1 MSASKKKH
9 PFDFKTQ
16 YGLGFD
22 PQDDEIV
29 VDFFCGGGGAG
40 TGLEMGLG
48 RKVNVAKNHSAKAIS
63 MHTINHPG
71 AKHFTT
77 DVFDGDPDTEC
88 GGKAVGWFHMSPDCT
103 HHSQAA
109 GGQPRKREIRNLSW
123 IGLKW
128 AGKKKPRVISLENV
142 KQILQWGRLI
152 AKRDKATGR
161 VIKLGGAI
169 AAPGEVVPV
178 DQQFLI
184 PDPKQRG
191 RTWRRFVAL
200 LEGMGYVVEWK
211 VIKACDFGA
220 PTSRER
226 LFMLARC
233 DGQPIVWP
241 EPTHAKKPAKAQKPW
256 RTAAECI
263 DFSDLGKSIFGRKK
277 DLAPAT
283 LRRVA
288 KGMKKFVIDNATPFI
303 VPIANWSGETVQSA
317 NQPLRTVNSYPRGGA
332 FSVVSPVI
340 APATHQGSD
349 RINDPLEP
357 LPTVTCAN
365 RGELTLISPTLVQT
379 GYGERDGQEPR
390 VPGLDQPLGTVVAGG
405 VKHALTSAVLVGAG
419 GPEYSGK
426 PTAADQPVGSLL
438 AQNHRGI
445 AAASLVQLGNG
456 DKAGAAPRT
465 ADLHDPLG
473 TIMAS
478 GGKYGVAAAHLV
490 KFRFDDAGKPLDEPL
505 PTITSGGNYQRPA
518 GAAHAM
524 GIATAFMA
532 QMNGGFNTT
541 AAKSLEDP
549 MTTVTNTGSQQ
560 QLVTATL
567 VTNTTGHAPSDI
579 EGPVPT
585 LTTGQHHMLA
595 TAHLLHLRGNCDARD
610 SADPLHTV
618 SAGGTH
624 HGLVT
629 AFMERQ
635 FGASVGQDLDE
646 PAPTI
651 TAGGGGKSSLVSFE
665 LSPEH
670 EEGALR
676 VAAFLIS
683 YYGTENMS
691 GCDQPAPTITTKDR
705 LGLVTVM
712 VKGTPYVIVD
722 IRLRMLQPAEL
733 YQAQGFPTDYII
745 THGADG
751 KPFTKTEQVHM
762 CGNSVSPPPMAALAR
777 ANDPWR
783 TNVQHQ
789 VAA

>member
-1 MSASKKKH
+1 MSAQQKKH

-16 YGLGFD
+16 YGLGFN

-48 RKVNVAKNHSAKAIS
+48 RAVNVAKNHSPQAIS
-63 MHTINHPG
+63 MHTVNHPG
-71 AKHFTT
+71 AQHFTT
-77 DVFDGDPDTEC
+77 DVFEGDPDTEC

-128 AGKKKPRVISLENV
+128 GGKKRPRVISLENV

-161 VIKLGGAI
+161 VVKLSGEI

-178 DQQFLI
+178 GQQFLI
-184 PDPKQRG
+184 PDPRQRG

-200 LEGMGYVVEWK
+200 LEGMGYVVEWR

-226 LFMLARC
+226 LFMIARC
-233 DGQPIVWP
+233 DGKPIVWP
-241 EPTHAKKPAKAQKPW
+241 EPTHAKNPVKGQQKW
-256 RTAAECI
+256 KTAADCI
-263 DFSDLGKSIFGRKK
+263 DFTDLGKSIFGRKK

-288 KGMKKFVIDNATPFI
+288 KGMKKFLIDNPAPFI
-303 VPIANWSGETVQSA
+303 VPIANWSGEAVQSA
-317 NQPLRTVNSYPRGGA
+317 SEPLRTITSYPKGGA
-332 FSVVSPVI
+332 FSVVSPII

-365 RGELTLISPTLVQT
+365 RGELTLISPVM
-379 GYGERDGQEPR
+379 
-390 VPGLDQPLGTVVAGG
+390 
-405 VKHALTSAVLVGAG
+405 VGAG
-419 GPEYSGK
+419 GPVYAGH
-426 PTAADQPVGSLL
+426 PVAADKPVGTLMTRS
-438 AQNHRGI
+438 HRAI
-445 AAASLVQLGNG
+445 
-456 DKAGAAPRT
+456 
-465 ADLHDPLG
+465 
-473 TIMAS
+473 
-478 GGKYGVAAAHLV
+478 AAAHLV
-490 KFRFDDAGKPLDEPL
+490 KFRFDDAGKALDEPL

-524 GIATAFMA
+524 GISTVFMA

-541 AAKSLEDP
+541 DAKSIEDP

-560 QLVTATL
+560 QLVAANL
-567 VTNTTGHAPSDI
+567 V
-579 EGPVPT
+579 
-585 LTTGQHHMLA
+585 
-595 TAHLLHLRGNCDARD
+595 HLRGNCDARD
-610 SADPLHTV
+610 LNDPLHTV
-618 SAGGTH
+618 SAGGQH
-624 HGLVT
+624 HGLVS
-629 AFMERQ
+629 AFMERA
-635 FGASVGQDLDE
+635 FGGSVGQGLED

-651 TAGGGGKSSLVSFE
+651 TAGGGGKSSLVSLT

-670 EEGALR
+670 KAGALR

-683 YYGTENMS
+683 YYGTENTS
-691 GCDQPAPTITTKDR
+691 ACDSPAPTITTKDR
-705 LGLVTVM
+705 LAMVTVM

-722 IRLRMLQPAEL
+722 ICLRMLKPTEL
-733 YQAQGFPTDYII
+733 YKAQGFPADYII
-745 THGADG
+745 SHGADG
-751 KPFTKTEQVHM
+751 KPFTKTQQVHM

-783 TNVQHQ
+783 AEQRQ
-789 VAA
+789 ARAA

>member
-1 MSASKKKH
+1 MSAQQKKH

-16 YGLGFD
+16 YGLGFN

-48 RKVNVAKNHSAKAIS
+48 RTVNVAKNHSPQAIS
-63 MHTINHPG
+63 MHTVNHPS

-128 AGKKKPRVISLENV
+128 AGMKRPRVISLENV

-152 AKRDKATGR
+152 AKRDKTTGR
-161 VIKLGGAI
+161 VVKLRGDV

-178 DQQFLI
+178 GQQFLI

-226 LFMLARC
+226 LFMIARC

-241 EPTHAKKPAKAQKPW
+241 EPTHAKNPAKGQQKW
-256 RTAAECI
+256 KTAADCI

-288 KGMKKFVIDNATPFI
+288 KGMKKFVIDSAAPFI

-317 NQPLRTVNSYPRGGA
+317 DEPLRTITSYPKGGA
-332 FSVVSPVI
+332 FSVVSPII

-349 RINDPLEP
+349 RINDPLDP

-365 RGELTLISPTLVQT
+365 PGELTLISPLM
-379 GYGERDGQEPR
+379 
-390 VPGLDQPLGTVVAGG
+390 
-405 VKHALTSAVLVGAG
+405 VGAG

-426 PTAADQPVGSLL
+426 PVGIEQPVGTLMT
-438 AQNHRGI
+438 QNHR
-445 AAASLVQLGNG
+445 ALASACIVQ
-456 DKAGAAPRT
+456 AG
-465 ADLHDPLG
+465 HGEGSG
-473 TIMAS
+473 TTKRRSHGVNDICGPVGTVTAS
-478 GGKYGVAAAHLV
+478 GGGQSVSAAVMIQA
-490 KFRFDDAGKPLDEPL
+490 
-505 PTITSGGNYQRPA
+505 
-518 GAAHAM
+518 
-524 GIATAFMA
+524 
-532 QMNGGFNTT
+532 NGGFNTT
-541 AAKSLEDP
+541 HAKGMHEP

-560 QLVTATL
+560 QLAVANL
-567 VTNTTGHAPSDI
+567 V
-579 EGPVPT
+579 
-585 LTTGQHHMLA
+585 
-595 TAHLLHLRGNCDARD
+595 HLRGNCDARD
-610 SADPLHTV
+610 VNDPLHTI
-618 SAGGTH
+618 SAGGQH
-624 HGLVT
+624 HGLAS
-629 AFMERQ
+629 AFMERA
-635 FGASVGQDLDE
+635 FGGSVGQGLDD

-651 TAGGGGKSSLVSFE
+651 TAGGGGKSSLVSLT

-670 EEGALR
+670 EAGALR

-683 YYGTENMS
+683 YYGTENIS
-691 GCDQPAPTITTKDR
+691 ACDSPAPTITTKDR
-705 LGLVTVM
+705 LAMVTVM

-722 IRLRMLQPAEL
+722 ICLRMLKPAEL
-733 YQAQGFPTDYII
+733 YKAQGFPSDYII
-745 THGADG
+745 SHGADG
-751 KPFTKTEQVHM
+751 KPFTKTQQVHM

-783 TNVQHQ
+783 TEQRQ
-789 VAA
+789 ARAA

>member
-1 MSASKKKH
+1 MSAQQKKH
-9 PFDFKTQ
+9 PLDFKTQ
-16 YGLGFD
+16 YGLGFST
-22 PQDDEIV
+22 QDDEIV

-48 RKVNVAKNHSAKAIS
+48 RAVNVAKNHSAAAIS
-63 MHTINHPG
+63 MHTVNHPG
-71 AKHFTT
+71 AVHYTT

-142 KQILQWGRLI
+142 KQILQWGPLI
-152 AKRDKATGR
+152 AKRCKATGR
-161 VIKLGGAI
+161 VVKLGGGV

-178 DQQFLI
+178 SQQFLV
-184 PDPKQRG
+184 PDPARRG
-191 RTWRRFVAL
+191 QTWAVFVAEL
-200 LEGMGYVVEWK
+200 QRLGYAVEWR

-226 LFMLARC
+226 LFMIARC

-241 EPTHAKKPAKAQKPW
+241 EPTHAKHPAKGQKKW

-263 DFSDLGKSIFGRKK
+263 DWTIPSKSIFDRAKP
-277 DLAPAT
+277 LAPAT
-283 LRRVA
+283 LRRIA
-288 KGMKKFVIDNATPFI
+288 KGMKKFVIDAADPFI
-303 VPIANWSGETVQSA
+303 VPIANWSGESVQSA
-317 NQPLRTVNSYPRGGA
+317 NEPLRTVTSWPRGGSFA
-332 FSVVSPVI
+332 MASPII

-357 LPTVTCAN
+357 MPTVTCAN
-365 RGELTLISPTLVQT
+365 RGELTL
-379 GYGERDGQEPR
+379 
-390 VPGLDQPLGTVVAGG
+390 
-405 VKHALTSAVLVGAG
+405 SAA
-419 GPEYSGK
+419 
-426 PTAADQPVGSLL
+426 T
-438 AQNHRGI
+438 
-445 AAASLVQLGNG
+445 LVQLGNG
-456 DKAGAAPRT
+456 DKPGSAPRT
-465 ADLHDPLG
+465 ADQHEPLG

-490 KFRFDDAGKPLDEPL
+490 KFRFSDEGKALDEPL

-524 GIATAFMA
+524 GISTVFMA

-541 AAKSLEDP
+541 DAKSVEDP

-560 QLVTATL
+560 QLVTANL
-567 VTNTTGHAPSDI
+567 V
-579 EGPVPT
+579 
-585 LTTGQHHMLA
+585 
-595 TAHLLHLRGNCDARD
+595 HLRGNCDARD
-610 SADPLHTV
+610 PEDPLHTI

-635 FGASVGQDLDE
+635 FGASVGQGVDE

-651 TAGGGGKSSLVSFE
+651 TAGGGGKSSLVE
-665 LSPEH
+665 LQLSPEV
-670 EEGALR
+670 EAGALR

-691 GCDQPAPTITTKDR
+691 AADAPAPTITTKDR
-705 LGLVTVM
+705 LGLVTVTI
-712 VKGTPYVIVD
+712 KGTPYVIVD
-722 IRLRMLQPAEL
+722 ICLRMLQPAEL
-733 YQAQGFPTDYII
+733 YKAQGFPADYII
-745 THGADG
+745 SHGADG
-751 KPFTKTEQVHM
+751 KPFTKTQQVHM

-783 TNVQHQ
+783 VVEQQ
-789 VAA
+789 AAAA

>member
-1 MSASKKKH
+1 MTSLTRP

-16 YGLGFD
+16 YSLGFNA
-22 PQDDEIV
+22 QDDEIV
-29 VDFFCGGGGAG
+29 VDYFCGGGGAG

-48 RKVNVAKNHSAKAIS
+48 RKVSVAKNHSAAAIS
-63 MHTINHPG
+63 MHTVNHPG

-142 KQILQWGRLI
+142 KQILQWGPLV
-152 AKRDKATGR
+152 AKRDPATGR
-161 VIKLGGAI
+161 AIKLVTVLGTSGKSKVQHTVAT
-169 AAPGEVVPV
+169 PGEVVPV
-178 DQQFLI
+178 DQQFLV
-184 PDPKQRG
+184 PDPARRG
-191 RTWRRFVAL
+191 QTWAVFVAEL
-200 LEGMGYVVEWK
+200 QRLGYTVEWR
-211 VIKACDFGA
+211 VIRACDFGA

-226 LFMLARC
+226 LFMIARC
-233 DGQPIVWP
+233 DGEPIVWP
-241 EPTHAKKPAKAQKPW
+241 EPTHAKRPAKGQKPW
-256 RTAAECI
+256 KTAAECI
-263 DFSDLGKSIFGRKK
+263 DFTDLGKSIFGRKK

-288 KGMKKFVIDNATPFI
+288 KGMKKFVIDTPAPFI

-317 NQPLRTVNSYPRGGA
+317 NEPLRTVTSYPKGGA

-357 LPTVTCAN
+357 LPTITCAN
-365 RGELTLISPTLVQT
+365 RGELTLISPTLIQS
-379 GYGERDGQEPR
+379 GYGERSGQLPR
-390 VPGLDQPLGTVVAGG
+390 VPRIDQPLGTVVAGG
-405 VKHALTSAVLVGAG
+405 VKHAVVS
-419 GPEYSGK
+419 
-426 PTAADQPVGSLL
+426 
-438 AQNHRGI
+438 
-445 AAASLVQLGNG
+445 
-456 DKAGAAPRT
+456 
-465 ADLHDPLG
+465 
-473 TIMAS
+473 
-478 GGKYGVAAAHLV
+478 
-490 KFRFDDAGKPLDEPL
+490 
-505 PTITSGGNYQRPA
+505 
-518 GAAHAM
+518 
-524 GIATAFMA
+524 AFMA

-541 AAKSLEDP
+541 HGKGADEP

-567 VTNTTGHAPSDI
+567 ITNTTGHGPTDLDD
-579 EGPVPT
+579 PVPT
-585 LTTGQHHMLA
+585 VTTGQHHALVA
-595 TAHLLHLRGNCDARD
+595 ASLVHLRGNCDARD
-610 SADPLHTV
+610 LLDPLHTI
-618 SAGGTH
+618 SAGGQH

-635 FGASVGQDLDE
+635 FGASIGQALDE
-646 PAPTI
+646 PAPTV
-651 TAGGGGKSSLVSFE
+651 TAGGGGKSSVVSFM

-683 YYGTENMS
+683 YYGTENVS
-691 GCDQPAPTITTKDR
+691 GAGEPAPTITTKDR
-705 LGLVTVM
+705 LALVTVM

-722 IRLRMLQPAEL
+722 ICLRMLKPPEL
-733 YQAQGFPTDYII
+733 YKAQGFPAGYII

-751 KPFTKTEQVHM
+751 KPFTKTKQV
-762 CGNSVSPPPMAALAR
+762 
-777 ANDPWR
+777 
-783 TNVQHQ
+783 
-789 VAA
+789 

>member
-1 MSASKKKH
+1 MSAQQKKH

-16 YGLGFD
+16 YGLGFN

-48 RKVNVAKNHSAKAIS
+48 RTVNVAKNHSPQAIS
-63 MHTINHPG
+63 MHTVNHPG
-71 AKHFTT
+71 AQHFTT
-77 DVFDGDPDTEC
+77 DVFEGDPDTEC

-128 AGKKKPRVISLENV
+128 AGMKRPRVISLENV

-161 VIKLGGAI
+161 VVKLGDDV

-178 DQQFLI
+178 GQQFLI

-226 LFMLARC
+226 LFMIARC

-241 EPTHAKKPAKAQKPW
+241 EPTHTKNPAKGQQKW
-256 RTAAECI
+256 KTAADCI
-263 DFSDLGKSIFGRKK
+263 DFTDLGKSIFGRKK

-288 KGMKKFVIDNATPFI
+288 KGMKKFVIDSADPFI
-303 VPIANWSGETVQSA
+303 VPIANWSGESVQSA
-317 NQPLRTVNSYPRGGA
+317 GEPLRTITSYPKGGA

-349 RINDPLEP
+349 RINDPLDP

-365 RGELTLISPTLVQT
+365 RGELTLISPLM
-379 GYGERDGQEPR
+379 
-390 VPGLDQPLGTVVAGG
+390 
-405 VKHALTSAVLVGAG
+405 VGAG

-426 PTAADQPVGSLL
+426 PVSVDQPTGTLMT
-438 AQNHRGI
+438 QNHRAI
-445 AAASLVQLGNG
+445 
-456 DKAGAAPRT
+456 
-465 ADLHDPLG
+465 
-473 TIMAS
+473 
-478 GGKYGVAAAHLV
+478 AAAHLM
-490 KFRFDDAGKPLDEPL
+490 KFRLNDAGKALDEPL
-505 PTITSGGNYQRPA
+505 PTITSGGKYQRSA

-524 GIATAFMA
+524 GISTVFMA

-541 AAKSLEDP
+541 DAKSIEDP

-560 QLVTATL
+560 QLVAANL
-567 VTNTTGHAPSDI
+567 V
-579 EGPVPT
+579 
-585 LTTGQHHMLA
+585 
-595 TAHLLHLRGNCDARD
+595 HLRGNCDARD
-610 SADPLHTV
+610 VNDPLHTI
-618 SAGGTH
+618 SAGGQH
-624 HGLVT
+624 HGLAS
-629 AFMERQ
+629 AFMERA
-635 FGASVGQDLDE
+635 FGGSVGQGLEE

-651 TAGGGGKSSLVSFE
+651 TAGGGGKISLVSLT

-670 EEGALR
+670 EAGALR
-676 VAAFLIS
+676 VAALLIS
-683 YYGTENMS
+683 YYGTENIS
-691 GCDQPAPTITTKDR
+691 ACDAPSPTITTKDR
-705 LGLVTVM
+705 LAMVTVM

-722 IRLRMLQPAEL
+722 ICLRMLKPAEL
-733 YQAQGFPTDYII
+733 YKAQGFPADYII
-745 THGADG
+745 SHGADG
-751 KPFTKTEQVHM
+751 KPFTKTQQVHM

-783 TNVQHQ
+783 ANNRQAE
-789 VAA
+789 AA

>member
-1 MSASKKKH
+1 MSASQKKN
-9 PFDFKTQ
+9 PLDFKTQ
-16 YGLGFD
+16 YGLGFN

-40 TGLEMGLG
+40 TGLEIGLG
-48 RKVNVAKNHSAKAIS
+48 RTVNVAKNHSPQAIS
-63 MHTINHPG
+63 MHTVNHPG
-71 AKHFTT
+71 AQHFTT
-77 DVFDGDPDTEC
+77 DVFEGDPDTEC

-128 AGKKKPRVISLENV
+128 AGMKRPRVISLENV

-152 AKRDKATGR
+152 AKRDKVNGR
-161 VIKLGGAI
+161 VVKLGGDVAV
-169 AAPGEVVPV
+169 PGEVVPV
-178 DQQFLI
+178 GQQFLI

-226 LFMLARC
+226 LFMIARC

-241 EPTHAKKPAKAQKPW
+241 EPTHAKNPAKGQQKW
-256 RTAAECI
+256 KTAADCI
-263 DFSDLGKSIFGRKK
+263 DFTDLGKSIFGRKK

-288 KGMKKFVIDNATPFI
+288 KGMKKFVIDSAAPFI
-303 VPIANWSGETVQSA
+303 VPIANWSGEAVQSA
-317 NQPLRTVNSYPRGGA
+317 DEPLRTITSYPKGGA
-332 FSVVSPVI
+332 FSVVSPII

-365 RGELTLISPTLVQT
+365 RGELTLISPLM
-379 GYGERDGQEPR
+379 
-390 VPGLDQPLGTVVAGG
+390 
-405 VKHALTSAVLVGAG
+405 VGAG

-426 PTAADQPVGSLL
+426 PVGMDQPVGTLMT
-438 AQNHRGI
+438 QNHRAI
-445 AAASLVQLGNG
+445 
-456 DKAGAAPRT
+456 
-465 ADLHDPLG
+465 
-473 TIMAS
+473 
-478 GGKYGVAAAHLV
+478 AAAHLV
-490 KFRFDDAGKPLDEPL
+490 KFRFNDAGKALDEPL

-524 GIATAFMA
+524 GISTVFLA

-541 AAKSLEDP
+541 DAKSIEDP
-549 MTTVTNTGSQQ
+549 MTTVTNTGSQH
-560 QLVTATL
+560 QLVAANL
-567 VTNTTGHAPSDI
+567 V
-579 EGPVPT
+579 
-585 LTTGQHHMLA
+585 
-595 TAHLLHLRGNCDARD
+595 HLRGNCDARD
-610 SADPLHTV
+610 VNDPLHTI
-618 SAGGTH
+618 SAGGQH
-624 HGLVT
+624 HGFVS
-629 AFMERQ
+629 AFMERA
-635 FGASVGQDLDE
+635 FGGSIGQGLEE

-651 TAGGGGKSSLVSFE
+651 TAGGGGKSSLVSLT

-670 EEGALR
+670 EAGALR

-683 YYGTENMS
+683 YYGTENIS
-691 GCDQPAPTITTKDR
+691 ACDSPAPTITTKDR
-705 LGLVTVM
+705 LAMVTVM

-722 IRLRMLQPAEL
+722 ICLRMLKPSEL
-733 YQAQGFPTDYII
+733 YKAQGFPSDYII
-745 THGADG
+745 SHGADG
-751 KPFTKTEQVHM
+751 KPFTKTQQVHM

-783 TNVQHQ
+783 AIERRAE
-789 VAA
+789 AA

>member
-1 MSASKKKH
+1 MSAHQKKH

-48 RKVNVAKNHSAKAIS
+48 RNVSVAKNHSAKAIS

-71 AKHFTT
+71 ARHFTT

-178 DQQFLI
+178 EQQFLI

-241 EPTHAKKPAKAQKPW
+241 EPTHAKRPAKGQKPW

-317 NQPLRTVNSYPRGGA
+317 NQPLRTVTSYPRGGA

-419 GPEYSGK
+419 GPEYAGK
-426 PTAADQPVGSLL
+426 PAAADYPVGTLMTQS
-438 AQNHRGI
+438 HRAI
-445 AAASLVQLGNG
+445 
-456 DKAGAAPRT
+456 
-465 ADLHDPLG
+465 
-473 TIMAS
+473 
-478 GGKYGVAAAHLV
+478 AAAHLV
-490 KFRFDDAGKPLDEPL
+490 KFRFDDDGKTLDEPL

-683 YYGTENMS
+683 YYGMS
-691 GCDQPAPTITTKDR
+691 NAGDISEPAATITTRDR

-733 YQAQGFPTDYII
+733 YRAQGFPTDYII

>member
-1 MSASKKKH
+1 MSAHQKKH
-9 PFDFKTQ
+9 SFDFKTQ

-40 TGLEMGLG
+40 TGLEIGLG
-48 RKVNVAKNHSAKAIS
+48 RKVSVAKNHSAKAIS

-169 AAPGEVVPV
+169 AAPDEVVPV

-211 VIKACDFGA
+211 VIRACDFGA

-241 EPTHAKKPAKAQKPW
+241 EPTHAKKPAKGQKPW

-288 KGMKKFVIDNATPFI
+288 KGMKKFVIDNPAPFI

-317 NQPLRTVNSYPRGGA
+317 NQPLRTVTSYPRGGA

-365 RGELTLISPTLVQT
+365 RGELTLISPTLIQS
-379 GYGERDGQEPR
+379 GYGERPGQEPR
-390 VPGLDQPLGTVVAGG
+390 VPGVDQPLGTVVAGG
-405 VKHALTSAVLVGAG
+405 VKHAL
-419 GPEYSGK
+419 
-426 PTAADQPVGSLL
+426 
-438 AQNHRGI
+438 
-445 AAASLVQLGNG
+445 
-456 DKAGAAPRT
+456 
-465 ADLHDPLG
+465 
-473 TIMAS
+473 
-478 GGKYGVAAAHLV
+478 AAAHLV
-490 KFRFDDAGKPLDEPL
+490 KFRFDDEDKPLDEPL
-505 PTITSGGNYQRPA
+505 PTITSGGNFQRPA

-733 YQAQGFPTDYII
+733 YRAQGFPTDYII

-783 TNVQHQ
+783 ATQHQ
-789 VAA
+789 AVAA

>member
-1 MSASKKKH
+1 MSAQQKKH
-9 PFDFKTQ
+9 TFDFKTQ
-16 YGLGFD
+16 YGLGFN
-22 PQDDEIV
+22 PLDDEIV

-48 RKVNVAKNHSAKAIS
+48 RAVSVAKNHSPAAIS
-63 MHTINHPG
+63 MHTINHPH

-77 DVFDGDPDTEC
+77 DVFEGDPDTEC

-128 AGKKKPRVISLENV
+128 AGMKRPRVISLENV
-142 KQILQWGRLI
+142 KQILQWGRLV

-161 VIKLGGAI
+161 VIKLGGEV

-178 DQQFLI
+178 GQQFLV

-200 LEGMGYVVEWK
+200 LEGMGYVVEWR

-226 LFMLARC
+226 LFMIARC

-241 EPTHAKKPAKAQKPW
+241 EPTHAKNPGKGQQKW

-263 DFSDLGKSIFGRKK
+263 DWTIPSKSIFDRAKP
-277 DLAPAT
+277 LAPAT
-283 LRRVA
+283 LRRIA
-288 KGMKKFVIDNATPFI
+288 KGMKKFVIDAADPFI
-303 VPIANWSGETVQSA
+303 VPIANWSGESVQSA
-317 NQPLRTVNSYPRGGA
+317 RDPLRTVTSWPRGGSFA
-332 FSVVSPVI
+332 MASPII

-349 RINDPLEP
+349 RINDPHAP

-365 RGELTLISPTLVQT
+365 RGELTLISPVM
-379 GYGERDGQEPR
+379 
-390 VPGLDQPLGTVVAGG
+390 
-405 VKHALTSAVLVGAG
+405 VGAG
-419 GPEYSGK
+419 GPAYSGK
-426 PTAADQPVGSLL
+426 PASADQPVGTLMT
-438 AQNHRGI
+438 QNHR
-445 AAASLVQLGNG
+445 AL
-456 DKAGAAPRT
+456 
-465 ADLHDPLG
+465 
-473 TIMAS
+473 
-478 GGKYGVAAAHLV
+478 AAAHLV
-490 KFRFDDAGKPLDEPL
+490 KFRFSDEGKALDEPL

-524 GIATAFMA
+524 GISTVFMA

-541 AAKSLEDP
+541 AAKSVEDP

-560 QLVTATL
+560 QLVTANL
-567 VTNTTGHAPSDI
+567 V
-579 EGPVPT
+579 
-585 LTTGQHHMLA
+585 
-595 TAHLLHLRGNCDARD
+595 HLRGNCDARD
-610 SADPLHTV
+610 LNDPLHTI

-624 HGLVT
+624 HGLMT
-629 AFMERQ
+629 AFLERQ
-635 FGASVGQDLDE
+635 FGASVGQAVDE

-651 TAGGGGKSSLVSFE
+651 TAGGGGKSSRGELQ
-665 LSPEH
+665 LSPEV
-670 EEGALR
+670 EAGALR

-683 YYGTENMS
+683 YYGTENVS
-691 GCDQPAPTITTKDR
+691 GADEPAPTITTRDR
-705 LGLVTVM
+705 LALVTVTI
-712 VKGTPYVIVD
+712 KGTPYVIVD
-722 IRLRMLQPAEL
+722 ICLRMLQPAEL
-733 YQAQGFPTDYII
+733 YKAQGFPADYII
-745 THGADG
+745 SHGADG
-751 KPFTKTEQVHM
+751 KPFTKTQQVHM

-783 TNVQHQ
+783 TVESQAE
-789 VAA
+789 AA

>member
-1 MSASKKKH
+1 MPAHQKKH
-9 PFDFKTQ
+9 PLDFKTQ
-16 YGLGFD
+16 YGLGFN

-40 TGLEMGLG
+40 TGLEIGLG
-48 RKVNVAKNHSAKAIS
+48 RAVMVAKNHNPAAIS
-63 MHTINHPG
+63 MHTANHP
-71 AKHFTT
+71 AATHYTT
-77 DVFDGDPDTEC
+77 DVFEGDPDQEC
-88 GGKAVGWFHMSPDCT
+88 GGRAVGWFHMSPDCT

-128 AGKKKPRVISLENV
+128 AGKKRPRVISLENV
-142 KQILQWGRLI
+142 KQILQWGPLI
-152 AKRDKATGR
+152 AKRDKVTGR
-161 VIKLGGAI
+161 VMKLGGQV

-178 DQQFLI
+178 HQQFLV
-184 PDPKQRG
+184 PDPKRRG
-191 RTWRRFVAL
+191 TTWRRFVAL
-200 LEGMGYVVEWK
+200 LEGMGYAVEWR

-226 LFMLARC
+226 LFMIARC

-241 EPTHAKKPAKAQKPW
+241 EPTHARKPAKGQLKW
-256 RTAAECI
+256 RTAADCI
-263 DFSDLGKSIFGRKK
+263 DWTVPSKSIFGRKK

-288 KGMKKFVIDNATPFI
+288 KGMKKFVIDSADPFI
-303 VPIANWSGETVQSA
+303 VPIANWSGELAQSA
-317 NQPLRTVNSYPRGGA
+317 HEPLRTVTSWPRGGSFA
-332 FSVVSPVI
+332 MASPII

-349 RINDPLEP
+349 RVNDPGQP

-365 RGELTLISPTLVQT
+365 RGELTLISPVMVTAAHGEGKPGGVQ
-379 GYGERDGQEPR
+379 RWGQGTKDAAE
-390 VPGLDQPLGTVVAGG
+390 PLGTV
-405 VKHALTSAVLVGAG
+405 T
-419 GPEYSGK
+419 
-426 PTAADQPVGSLL
+426 
-438 AQNHRGI
+438 
-445 AAASLVQLGNG
+445 
-456 DKAGAAPRT
+456 
-465 ADLHDPLG
+465 
-473 TIMAS
+473 AS
-478 GGKYGVAAAHLV
+478 GGHAIAAAHLV
-490 KFRFDDAGKPLDEPL
+490 KFRFDDAGKALDEPL

-524 GIATAFMA
+524 GVCTAVMA

-541 AAKSLEDP
+541 DAKPMEEP

-560 QLVTATL
+560 QLVTANL
-567 VTNTTGHAPSDI
+567 V
-579 EGPVPT
+579 
-585 LTTGQHHMLA
+585 
-595 TAHLLHLRGNCDARD
+595 HLRGNCDARD
-610 SADPLHTV
+610 AADPLHTI

-624 HGLVT
+624 HGWVT

-635 FGASVGQDLDE
+635 FGASVGQAIDE

-651 TAGGGGKSSLVSFE
+651 TAGGGGKSSLVE
-665 LSPEH
+665 LKLSPEH

-683 YYGTENMS
+683 YYGTENVS
-691 GCDQPAPTITTKDR
+691 GCSNPAPTITTKDR
-705 LGLVTVM
+705 LALVTVM

-722 IRLRMLQPAEL
+722 ICLRMLQPHEL
-733 YQAQGFPTDYII
+733 YRAQGFPADYII
-745 THGADG
+745 DKGADG
-751 KPFTKTEQVHM
+751 RKFTKTEQVHM

-783 TNVQHQ
+783 AAAREA

>member
-1 MSASKKKH
+1 MSAQQKKH

-16 YGLGFD
+16 YGLGFN

-40 TGLEMGLG
+40 TGLEIGLG
-48 RKVNVAKNHSAKAIS
+48 RAVNVAKNHSPQAIS
-63 MHTINHPG
+63 MHTVNHPG
-71 AKHFTT
+71 AQHFTT
-77 DVFDGDPDTEC
+77 DVFEGDPDTEC

-128 AGKKKPRVISLENV
+128 GGKKRPRVISLENV

-161 VIKLGGAI
+161 VVTLDQVPHPTKKGKTTNRV
-169 AAPGEVVPV
+169 AAPGEQVPV
-178 DQQFLI
+178 SNQFLV

-211 VIKACDFGA
+211 VIRACDFGA

-226 LFMLARC
+226 LFMIARC

-241 EPTHAKKPAKAQKPW
+241 EPTHAKNPAKGQQKW
-256 RTAAECI
+256 KTAADCI

-277 DLAPAT
+277 DLAEAT

-288 KGMKKFVIDNATPFI
+288 KGMKKFVIDSPAPFI
-303 VPIANWSGETVQSA
+303 VPIANWSGESVQSA
-317 NQPLRTVNSYPRGGA
+317 GEPLRTITSYPKGGA

-349 RINDPLEP
+349 RINNPLEP

-365 RGELTLISPTLVQT
+365 RGELTLISPTLIQS
-379 GYGERDGQEPR
+379 GYGERPGQEPR
-390 VPGLDQPLGTVVAGG
+390 VPGVDQPLGTVVAGG
-405 VKHALTSAVLVGAG
+405 VKHALASACIVQAGHGEGSGANKRRSHG
-419 GPEYSGK
+419 VNDICG
-426 PTAADQPVGSLL
+426 PVG
-438 AQNHRGI
+438 
-445 AAASLVQLGNG
+445 
-456 DKAGAAPRT
+456 
-465 ADLHDPLG
+465 
-473 TIMAS
+473 TITAS
-478 GGKYGVAAAHLV
+478 GGGQSVSAAVMIQA
-490 KFRFDDAGKPLDEPL
+490 
-505 PTITSGGNYQRPA
+505 
-518 GAAHAM
+518 
-524 GIATAFMA
+524 
-532 QMNGGFNTT
+532 NGGFNTVH
-541 AAKSLEDP
+541 AKDIRDP

-560 QLVTATL
+560 QL
-567 VTNTTGHAPSDI
+567 
-579 EGPVPT
+579 
-585 LTTGQHHMLA
+585 A
-595 TAHLLHLRGNCDARD
+595 TANLVHLRGNCDARD
-610 SADPLHTV
+610 VSDPLHTI
-618 SAGGTH
+618 SAGGQH
-624 HGLVT
+624 HGLVS
-629 AFMERQ
+629 AFMERA
-635 FGASVGQDLDE
+635 FGGSIGQGLED

-651 TAGGGGKSSLVSFE
+651 TAGGGGKSSLVSLT

-670 EEGALR
+670 EAGALR

-683 YYGTENMS
+683 YYGTENVS
-691 GCDQPAPTITTKDR
+691 ACDAPAPTITTKDR
-705 LGLVTVM
+705 LALVTVM
-712 VKGTPYVIVD
+712 VQGTPYVIVD
-722 IRLRMLQPAEL
+722 ICLRMLKPVEL
-733 YQAQGFPTDYII
+733 YKAQGFPADYII

-751 KPFTKTEQVHM
+751 KPFTITQQVHM

-783 TNVQHQ
+783 IAERQ
-789 VAA
+789 AAAA

>member
-1 MSASKKKH
+1 MSAQQKKH

-16 YGLGFD
+16 YGLGFN

-48 RKVNVAKNHSAKAIS
+48 RAVNVAKNHSPQAIS
-63 MHTINHPG
+63 MHTMNHPG
-71 AKHFTT
+71 AQHFTT
-77 DVFDGDPDTEC
+77 DVFEGDPDTEC

-128 AGKKKPRVISLENV
+128 GGKKRPRVISLENV

-161 VIKLGGAI
+161 VVKLDGTI
-169 AAPGEVVPV
+169 ATPGEVVPV
-178 DQQFLI
+178 GQQFLI

-226 LFMLARC
+226 LFMIARC

-241 EPTHAKKPAKAQKPW
+241 EPTHAKNPIKGQQKW

-263 DFSDLGKSIFGRKK
+263 DFTDLGKSIFGRKK

-288 KGMKKFVIDNATPFI
+288 KGMKKFVIDSTAPFI
-303 VPIANWSGETVQSA
+303 VPIANWSGETVQSSDE
-317 NQPLRTVNSYPRGGA
+317 PLRTVTSYPKGGA
-332 FSVVSPVI
+332 FSVVSPII

-365 RGELTLISPTLVQT
+365 RGELTLISPTLIQS
-379 GYGERDGQEPR
+379 GYGERPGQEPR

-405 VKHALTSAVLVGAG
+405 VKHALTSSILVGAG
-419 GPEYSGK
+419 GPVYAGN
-426 PTAADQPVGSLL
+426 PVTADQPVGTLMTRS
-438 AQNHRGI
+438 HR
-445 AAASLVQLGNG
+445 AVASACIVQ
-456 DKAGAAPRT
+456 AGHGEGSGANKRRSHGANDICGPI
-465 ADLHDPLG
+465 G
-473 TIMAS
+473 TVTAS
-478 GGKYGVAAAHLV
+478 GGGQSV
-490 KFRFDDAGKPLDEPL
+490 
-505 PTITSGGNYQRPA
+505 S
-518 GAAHAM
+518 
-524 GIATAFMA
+524 TAVMIQA
-532 QMNGGFNTT
+532 NGGFNTT
-541 AAKSLEDP
+541 HAKGMHEP

-560 QLVTATL
+560 QLAVSNL
-567 VTNTTGHAPSDI
+567 V
-579 EGPVPT
+579 
-585 LTTGQHHMLA
+585 
-595 TAHLLHLRGNCDARD
+595 HLRGNCYARD
-610 SADPLHTV
+610 VNDPLHTV
-618 SAGGTH
+618 SAGGQH
-624 HGLVT
+624 HGLVS
-629 AFMERQ
+629 AFMERA
-635 FGASVGQDLDE
+635 FGGSVGQGLEE

-651 TAGGGGKSSLVSFE
+651 TAGGGGKSSLVSLT

-670 EEGALR
+670 EAGALR

-683 YYGTENMS
+683 YYGTENIS
-691 GCDQPAPTITTKDR
+691 ACDSPAPTITTKDR
-705 LGLVTVM
+705 LAMVTVM

-722 IRLRMLQPAEL
+722 ICLRMLKPAEL
-733 YQAQGFPTDYII
+733 YKAQGFPADYII
-745 THGADG
+745 SHGADG
-751 KPFTKTEQVHM
+751 KPFTKTQQVHM

-783 TNVQHQ
+783 IRSVNSL
-789 VAA
+789 AA

>member
-1 MSASKKKH
+1 MSAQQKKH

-22 PQDDEIV
+22 PQDDEII

-48 RKVNVAKNHSAKAIS
+48 RAVNVAKNHSPQAIS
-63 MHTINHPG
+63 MHTMNHPG
-71 AKHFTT
+71 AQHFTT
-77 DVFDGDPDTEC
+77 DVFEGDPDTEC

-128 AGKKKPRVISLENV
+128 AGMKRPRVISLENV

-161 VIKLGGAI
+161 VVKLGGDV

-178 DQQFLI
+178 GQQFLI

-200 LEGMGYVVEWK
+200 LDGMGYVVEWK
-211 VIKACDFGA
+211 VIKACNFGA

-226 LFMLARC
+226 LFMIARC

-241 EPTHAKKPAKAQKPW
+241 EPTHAKNPAKGQQKW
-256 RTAAECI
+256 KTAADCI

-288 KGMKKFVIDNATPFI
+288 KGMKKFVIDSAAPFI
-303 VPIANWSGETVQSA
+303 VPIANWSGESVQSA
-317 NQPLRTVNSYPRGGA
+317 GEPLRTITSYPKGGA

-349 RINDPLEP
+349 RINDPLDP

-365 RGELTLISPTLVQT
+365 RGELTLISPLM
-379 GYGERDGQEPR
+379 
-390 VPGLDQPLGTVVAGG
+390 
-405 VKHALTSAVLVGAG
+405 VGAG
-419 GPEYSGK
+419 GPKYSGK
-426 PTAADQPVGSLL
+426 PVGTDQPVGTLMT
-438 AQNHRGI
+438 QNHRAI
-445 AAASLVQLGNG
+445 
-456 DKAGAAPRT
+456 
-465 ADLHDPLG
+465 
-473 TIMAS
+473 
-478 GGKYGVAAAHLV
+478 AAAHLV
-490 KFRFDDAGKPLDEPL
+490 KFRFNDAGKALDEPL

-524 GIATAFMA
+524 GISTVFMA
-532 QMNGGFNTT
+532 QMNGGFNTID
-541 AAKSLEDP
+541 AKSIEDP

-560 QLVTATL
+560 QLVAANL
-567 VTNTTGHAPSDI
+567 V
-579 EGPVPT
+579 
-585 LTTGQHHMLA
+585 
-595 TAHLLHLRGNCDARD
+595 HLRGNCDARD
-610 SADPLHTV
+610 VNDPLHTV
-618 SAGGTH
+618 SAGGQH
-624 HGLVT
+624 HGLVS
-629 AFMERQ
+629 AFMERA
-635 FGASVGQDLDE
+635 FGGSIGQGLKE

-651 TAGGGGKSSLVSFE
+651 TAGGGGKSSLVSLT

-670 EEGALR
+670 EAGALR

-683 YYGTENMS
+683 YYGTENIS
-691 GCDQPAPTITTKDR
+691 ACDSPAPTITTKDR
-705 LGLVTVM
+705 LAMVTVM
-712 VKGTPYVIVD
+712 VKGAPYVIVD
-722 IRLRMLQPAEL
+722 ICLRMLKPSEL
-733 YQAQGFPTDYII
+733 YKAQGFPADYII
-745 THGADG
+745 SHGADG
-751 KPFTKTEQVHM
+751 KPFTKTQQVHM

-783 TNVQHQ
+783 IRSVNSL
-789 VAA
+789 AA

>member
-1 MSASKKKH
+1 MSAKQKNP

-16 YGLGFD
+16 YGLGFN

-48 RKVNVAKNHSAKAIS
+48 RAVNVAKNHSPQAIS
-63 MHTINHPG
+63 MHTVNHPG
-71 AKHFTT
+71 AQHFTT
-77 DVFDGDPDTEC
+77 DVFEGDPDTEC

-128 AGKKKPRVISLENV
+128 AGMKRPRVISLENV

-161 VIKLGGAI
+161 VVKLGGEV

-178 DQQFLI
+178 GQQFLI

-211 VIKACDFGA
+211 VIRACDFGA

-226 LFMLARC
+226 LFMIARC

-241 EPTHAKKPAKAQKPW
+241 EPTHAKNPTKGQQKW
-256 RTAAECI
+256 KTAADCI
-263 DFSDLGKSIFGRKK
+263 DFTDLGKSIFGRKK

-288 KGMKKFVIDNATPFI
+288 KGMKKFVIDSAAPFI

-317 NQPLRTVNSYPRGGA
+317 DEPLRTITSYPKGGA
-332 FSVVSPVI
+332 FSVVSPII

-365 RGELTLISPTLVQT
+365 RGELTLISPLM
-379 GYGERDGQEPR
+379 
-390 VPGLDQPLGTVVAGG
+390 
-405 VKHALTSAVLVGAG
+405 VGAG

-426 PTAADQPVGSLL
+426 PVGMDQPAGTLMT
-438 AQNHRGI
+438 QNHRAI
-445 AAASLVQLGNG
+445 
-456 DKAGAAPRT
+456 
-465 ADLHDPLG
+465 
-473 TIMAS
+473 
-478 GGKYGVAAAHLV
+478 AAAHLV
-490 KFRFDDAGKPLDEPL
+490 KFRFDDAGKALDEPL

-524 GIATAFMA
+524 GVSTVFMA

-541 AAKSLEDP
+541 DAKSIEDP

-560 QLVTATL
+560 QLVAANL
-567 VTNTTGHAPSDI
+567 V
-579 EGPVPT
+579 
-585 LTTGQHHMLA
+585 
-595 TAHLLHLRGNCDARD
+595 HLRGNCDARD
-610 SADPLHTV
+610 VNDPLHTV
-618 SAGGTH
+618 SAGGQH
-624 HGLVT
+624 HGLVS
-629 AFMERQ
+629 AFMERA
-635 FGASVGQDLDE
+635 FGGSVGQGLEE

-651 TAGGGGKSSLVSFE
+651 TAGGGGKSSLVSPT

-670 EEGALR
+670 EAGALR

-683 YYGTENMS
+683 YYGTENIS
-691 GCDQPAPTITTKDR
+691 ACDSPAPTITTKDR
-705 LGLVTVM
+705 LAMVTVM

-722 IRLRMLQPAEL
+722 ICLRMLKPSEL
-733 YQAQGFPTDYII
+733 YKAQGFPADYII
-745 THGADG
+745 SHGADG
-751 KPFTKTEQVHM
+751 KPFTKTQQVHM

-783 TNVQHQ
+783 TEQRQ
-789 VAA
+789 ARAA

>member
-1 MSASKKKH
+1 MSAQQKKH

-16 YGLGFD
+16 YGLGFST
-22 PQDDEIV
+22 QDDEIV

-48 RKVNVAKNHSAKAIS
+48 RAVNVAKNHSPQAIS
-63 MHTINHPG
+63 MHTVNHPG
-71 AKHFTT
+71 AVHYTT
-77 DVFDGDPDTEC
+77 DVFEGDPDTEC

-142 KQILQWGRLI
+142 KQILQWGPLI
-152 AKRDKATGR
+152 AKRCKETGR
-161 VIKLGGAI
+161 VMKLGGAI
-169 AAPGEVVPV
+169 AEPGEVVPV
-178 DQQFLI
+178 HQQFLV
-184 PDPKQRG
+184 PDPKRRG
-191 RTWRRFVAL
+191 QTWAVFVAEL
-200 LEGMGYVVEWK
+200 QRLGYMVEWR

-226 LFMLARC
+226 LFMIARC

-241 EPTHAKKPAKAQKPW
+241 EPTHAKNPAKGQKKW

-263 DFSDLGKSIFGRKK
+263 DWSIPSKSIFDRPKP
-277 DLAPAT
+277 LAPAT
-283 LRRVA
+283 LRRIA
-288 KGMKKFVIDNATPFI
+288 KGMKRFVIDAADPFI
-303 VPIANWSGETVQSA
+303 VPIANWSGECVQSA
-317 NQPLRTVNSYPRGGA
+317 HDPLRTVTSWPRGGSFA
-332 FSVVSPVI
+332 MASPII

-349 RINDPLEP
+349 RINDPHAP

-365 RGELTLISPTLVQT
+365 RGELTLISP
-379 GYGERDGQEPR
+379 
-390 VPGLDQPLGTVVAGG
+390 
-405 VKHALTSAVLVGAG
+405 VLVGTG

-426 PTAADQPVGSLL
+426 PASPDQPAGTLMT
-438 AQNHRGI
+438 QNHRAI
-445 AAASLVQLGNG
+445 
-456 DKAGAAPRT
+456 
-465 ADLHDPLG
+465 
-473 TIMAS
+473 
-478 GGKYGVAAAHLV
+478 AAAHLV
-490 KFRFDDAGKPLDEPL
+490 KFRFADEGKALDEPL

-524 GIATAFMA
+524 GISTVFMA

-541 AAKSLEDP
+541 AAKSIEDP

-560 QLVTATL
+560 QLVTANL
-567 VTNTTGHAPSDI
+567 V
-579 EGPVPT
+579 
-585 LTTGQHHMLA
+585 
-595 TAHLLHLRGNCDARD
+595 HLRGNCDARD
-610 SADPLHTV
+610 ASDPLHTI

-635 FGASVGQDLDE
+635 FGASVGQGVDE

-651 TAGGGGKSSLVSFE
+651 TAGGGGKSSLVEFQ
-665 LSPEH
+665 LSPEV
-670 EEGALR
+670 EAGALR

-691 GCDQPAPTITTKDR
+691 AADAPAPTITTKDR
-705 LGLVTVM
+705 LGLVTVTI
-712 VKGTPYVIVD
+712 KGTPYVIVD
-722 IRLRMLQPAEL
+722 ICLRMLQPAEL
-733 YQAQGFPTDYII
+733 YKAQGFPADYII
-745 THGADG
+745 SHGADG
-751 KPFTKTEQVHM
+751 KPFTKTQQVHM

-783 TNVQHQ
+783 
-789 VAA
+789 VAERQAEAA

>member
-1 MSASKKKH
+1 MFAQQKKH

-16 YGLGFD
+16 YGLGFST
-22 PQDDEIV
+22 QDDEIV

-48 RKVNVAKNHSAKAIS
+48 RAVNVAKNHNPQAIS
-63 MHTINHPG
+63 MHTVNHPG
-71 AKHFTT
+71 AVHYTT

-142 KQILQWGRLI
+142 KQILQWGPLI
-152 AKRDKATGR
+152 AKRCKDTGR
-161 VIKLGGAI
+161 VVTLDLVPHPTKPKSKINRVADLGEI
-169 AAPGEVVPV
+169 VPV
-178 DQQFLI
+178 RNQFLV
-184 PDPKQRG
+184 PDPKRRG
-191 RTWRRFVAL
+191 QTWAVFVAEL
-200 LEGMGYVVEWK
+200 RHLGYVVEWR
-211 VIKACDFGA
+211 VLRACDFGS

-226 LFMLARC
+226 LFMIARC

-241 EPTHAKKPAKAQKPW
+241 EPTHAKNPAKGQKKW

-263 DFSDLGKSIFGRKK
+263 DWTVPTKSIFGRPTP
-277 DLAPAT
+277 LAEAT
-283 LRRVA
+283 LRRIA
-288 KGMKKFVIDNATPFI
+288 KGMKKFVIDAADPFI
-303 VPIANWSGETVQSA
+303 VPIANWSGESVQSA
-317 NQPLRTVNSYPRGGA
+317 NEPLRTVTSWPCGGSFA
-332 FSVVSPVI
+332 MASPII

-349 RINDPLEP
+349 RINDPHAP

-365 RGELTLISPTLVQT
+365 RGELTMISP
-379 GYGERDGQEPR
+379 
-390 VPGLDQPLGTVVAGG
+390 
-405 VKHALTSAVLVGAG
+405 VLVGAG
-419 GPEYSGK
+419 GPVYAGN
-426 PTAADQPVGSLL
+426 PVAADKPVGTLMTRG
-438 AQNHRGI
+438 HR
-445 AAASLVQLGNG
+445 AL
-456 DKAGAAPRT
+456 
-465 ADLHDPLG
+465 
-473 TIMAS
+473 
-478 GGKYGVAAAHLV
+478 AAAHLV
-490 KFRFDDAGKPLDEPL
+490 KFRFADEGKALDEPL

-524 GIATAFMA
+524 GISTVFMA

-541 AAKSLEDP
+541 DAKSIEDP

-560 QLVTATL
+560 QLVTANL
-567 VTNTTGHAPSDI
+567 V
-579 EGPVPT
+579 
-585 LTTGQHHMLA
+585 
-595 TAHLLHLRGNCDARD
+595 HLRGNCDARNA
-610 SADPLHTV
+610 ADPLHTI

-635 FGASVGQDLDE
+635 FGASVGLGVDE

-651 TAGGGGKSSLVSFE
+651 TAGGGGKSSLVE
-665 LSPEH
+665 LQLSPEV
-670 EEGALR
+670 EAGALR

-691 GCDQPAPTITTKDR
+691 AADAPAPTITTKDR
-705 LGLVTVM
+705 LGLVTVTI
-712 VKGTPYVIVD
+712 KGTPYVIVD
-722 IRLRMLQPAEL
+722 ICLRMLQPAEL
-733 YQAQGFPTDYII
+733 YKAQGFPADYII
-745 THGADG
+745 SHGADG
-751 KPFTKTEQVHM
+751 KPFTKTQQVHM

-777 ANDPWR
+777 ANDPWK
-783 TNVQHQ
+783 QSIQQQ